1 MCVRSNLADIRVHN
15 VTDLLKNCVRYN
27 LQTNDLFVNILKFII
42 NKYEIF
48 KNFRDYQGKFILED
62 ILVQHLTSPIY
73 SHKKVL
79 LTIYRGG
86 LLLSKRQQTRLKLQF
101 GSVFPYQGKNFSFF
115 LNLRDCPCSFKLNF
129 YIYWSNCGGALFS
142 KFTSNSQSL

>member
-1 MCVRSNLADIRVHN
+1 MCVRSNLADNRVHN

-86 LLLSKRQQTRLKLQF
+86 LLLSKRQQTRLKL
-101 GSVFPYQGKNFSFF
+101 
-115 LNLRDCPCSFKLNF
+115 
-129 YIYWSNCGGALFS
+129 
-142 KFTSNSQSL
+142 